1 MRLIVTVDTEAD
13 NQWDAGRPLRLE
25 NLRCL
30 PAFQTLC
37 RRYDIRP
44 TYLITMEVA
53 EDVQDMQTLRDW
65 AEQGEAEVGAHL
77 HPWTTPPF
85 QDTAGQRANDPQH
98 TFPSQLPLPLLRAKL
113 ETLTRQIEAAL
124 GRRPVSFR
132 AGRFG
137 MHAPLAGLLV
147 EQGYRVDS
155 SVTPG
160 LSWHR
165 LGGPDFTTAPL
176 EPYHPDEADICRP
189 GRLALW
195 EIPLTMVYTRQIFR
209 RWPALARWYGR
220 LNASLAG
227 RLMRLTWPGPQPLWL
242 RPNPRRDERHLLRV
256 WQEAG
261 RLGLPFGVL
270 MLHSSELMPGG
281 SPYWP
286 TPAAVERLFAQL
298 ERFFAL
304 LREAGT
310 PSCTLAEAGALLDEG
325 A

>member
-13 NQWDAGRPLRLE
+13 NQWEMGRPLRLE
-25 NLRCL
+25 NLRFL
-30 PAFQTLC
+30 PAFQELC
-37 RRYDIRP
+37 RRFDIRP

-53 EDVQDMQTLRDW
+53 EDAQGMQALRDW
-65 AEQGEAEVGAHL
+65 TEWGEAEVGAHL

-85 QDTAGQRANDPQH
+85 DGSAGQRADTAQH
-98 TFPSQLPLPLLRAKL
+98 NFPNQVPIPLLRAKL
-113 ETLTRQIEAAL
+113 ETLTQCIERAV

-137 MHAPLAGLLV
+137 MHGTLAGLLV

-165 LGGPDFTTAPL
+165 LGGPDFTTASL
-176 EPYHPDEADICRP
+176 KPYHPDKEDICRP
-189 GRLALW
+189 GGLTLW
-195 EIPLTMVYTRQIFR
+195 EVPLTMVYTRGIFR

-220 LNASLAG
+220 LNGSLAG

-242 RPNPRRDERHLLRV
+242 RPSPRRDERHLLRV
-256 WQEAG
+256 WQEAAG
-261 RLGLPFGVL
+261 LGLPFGVL

-281 SPYWP
+281 SPYWR

-298 ERFFAL
+298 ERFFQR
-304 LREAGT
+304 LREAGVQ
-310 PSCTLAEAGALLDEG
+310 SCTLSEAGALLDEG
-325 A
+325 V

>member
-13 NQWDAGRPLRLE
+13 NQWEMGRPLRLE
-25 NLRCL
+25 NLRFL
-30 PAFQTLC
+30 PAFQALC

-53 EDVQDMQTLRDW
+53 EDAQGMHTLRDW
-65 AEQGEAEVGAHL
+65 VERGEAEVGAHL

-85 QDTAGQRANDPQH
+85 GDAAGQRAGDSLH

-113 ETLTRQIEAAL
+113 ETLTGRIVEAL
-124 GRRPVSFR
+124 GRRPASFR

-137 MHAPLAGLLV
+137 MHGPLAGLLV

-176 EPYHPDEADICRP
+176 APYHPDDADICRP

-195 EIPLTMVYTRQIFR
+195 EIPLTMVYTLGIFR

-227 RLMRLTWPGPQPLWL
+227 RLMRQTWPGPQPLWL
-242 RPNPRRDERHLLRV
+242 RPSPRRDERHLLRV
-256 WQEAG
+256 WQTAA
-261 RLGLPFGVL
+261 RQGLPFGVL

-281 SPYWP
+281 SPYWR

-304 LREAGT
+304 LQEAGAR
-310 PSCTLAEAGALLDEG
+310 SCTLSEAGALLDEE